1 MNLKKYKKRFFT
13 SFFLLYLTY
22 LIFTYN
28 LISVYCLIVLGVLS
42 IVEFL
47 QITSK
52 LFKKK
57 LTYLIVNFIF
67 VAYIFIFCIL
77 FFIFLNFLHLKFIL
91 LCLLAACVASDI
103 GGFIF
108 GKLFK
113 GPKLSKISPKKT
125 ISGSFGSFLLSI
137 IITSILFYYFIES
150 INLRIIVISI
160 ITSLFCQLGDLFF
173 SFIKRKVKIK
183 DTGNFLPGHGGVL
196 DRLDGILL
204 GVPMGFIFFIT
215 IMQ

>member
-22 LIFTYN
+22 LIFTYD
-28 LISVYCLIVLGVLS
+28 LISVYCLIVLGIVS

-67 VAYIFIFCIL
+67 AAYIFIFCIL

-108 GKLFK
+108 GKFFK

-150 INLRIIVISI
+150 MSLRIIVVSI
-160 ITSLFCQLGDLFF
+160 ATSLFCQLGDLFF
-173 SFIKRKVKIK
+173 SYIKRKVKIK

-215 IMQ
+215 IIQ

>member
-22 LIFTYN
+22 LIFTYD
-28 LISVYCLIVLGVLS
+28 LISVYCLIVLGIVS

-67 VAYIFIFCIL
+67 AAYIFIFCIL

-108 GKLFK
+108 GKFFK

-150 INLRIIVISI
+150 INLRIIVVSI
-160 ITSLFCQLGDLFF
+160 ITSLFSQLGDLFF

-204 GVPMGFIFFIT
+204 GVPTGFIFFIT
-215 IMQ
+215 IM

>member
-22 LIFTYN
+22 LIFTYD
-28 LISVYCLIVLGVLS
+28 LISVYCLIVLGIVS

-67 VAYIFIFCIL
+67 AAYIFIFCIL

-108 GKLFK
+108 GKFFK

-150 INLRIIVISI
+150 INLRIIVVSI
-160 ITSLFCQLGDLFF
+160 ITSLFSQLGDLFF

-204 GVPMGFIFFIT
+204 GVPMGFIFFKT
-215 IMQ
+215 IM

>member
-22 LIFTYN
+22 LIFTYD
-28 LISVYCLIVLGVLS
+28 LISVYCLIVLGAVS

-52 LFKKK
+52 LFKKR

-150 INLRIIVISI
+150 INLRIIVVSI
-160 ITSLFCQLGDLFF
+160 ITSLFSQLGDLFF

-204 GVPMGFIFFIT
+204 GVPIGFIFFIIT
-215 IMQ
+215 M

>member
-22 LIFTYN
+22 LIFTYD
-28 LISVYCLIVLGVLS
+28 LISVYCLIVLGIVS

-67 VAYIFIFCIL
+67 AAYIFIFCIL

-108 GKLFK
+108 GKFFK

-150 INLRIIVISI
+150 INLRIIVVSI
-160 ITSLFCQLGDLFF
+160 ITSLFSQLGDLFF

-215 IMQ
+215 IM